1 MSYIE
6 ESKPVNEIYSKE
18 FYEKETELALS
29 AAQIILPYIL
39 NRISC
44 KTIIDF
50 GCGTGKWL
58 HAAKKISKEK
68 IQILGLDGEYAR
80 EYLEISSNEFLACD
94 LTKIIDLKSKY
105 DLAISLEVAEHLPIT
120 SAKTFIQNLTR
131 HSNIILFSA
140 AVPYQ
145 GGTKHINE
153 QYPSYWE
160 KIFSEYGFVMCD
172 CLRSVFW
179 NDERI
184 DMCYRQNMF
193 LYCKAALQK
202 DIKEKFIT
210 EKNIIDIIHPD
221 YWKKEKLNP
230 YLFPFESVEYKNKII
245 MYGAGTV
252 GKAYMNQ
259 ILATNYAEVTL
270 WCDSSFKDYES
281 QEYKIANPME
291 IINVEY
297 DHIVIAVKDKKTA
310 IIILNHLIGMG
321 VIKEKIIWRNPI
333 CVNRI

>member
-6 ESKPVNEIYSKE
+6 ENKPVNEIYSKE
-18 FYEKETELALS
+18 FYGKETEIALS

-39 NRISC
+39 NRINC

-58 HAAKKISKEK
+58 YVAKKISKEK
-68 IQILGLDGEYAR
+68 IRILGLDGEYAQ

-94 LTKIIDLKSKY
+94 LTKTIDLGCNY

-120 SAKTFIQNLTR
+120 SARTFVQNLTR

-160 KIFSEYGFVMCD
+160 KIFGEYGFVMCD
-172 CLRSVFW
+172 SLRPVFW

-202 DIKEKFIT
+202 DIEEKFIT
-210 EKNIIDIIHPD
+210 KKNIIDIIHPD
-221 YWKKEKLNP
+221 YWEREKLSP
-230 YLFPFESVEYKNKII
+230 YLFPFESRECKNKDVK
-245 MYGAGTV
+245 YGDCTV
-252 GKAYMNQ
+252 GK
-259 ILATNYAEVTL
+259 
-270 WCDSSFKDYES
+270 S
-281 QEYKIANPME
+281 
-291 IINVEY
+291 
-297 DHIVIAVKDKKTA
+297 
-310 IIILNHLIGMG
+310 
-321 VIKEKIIWRNPI
+321 
-333 CVNRI
+333 